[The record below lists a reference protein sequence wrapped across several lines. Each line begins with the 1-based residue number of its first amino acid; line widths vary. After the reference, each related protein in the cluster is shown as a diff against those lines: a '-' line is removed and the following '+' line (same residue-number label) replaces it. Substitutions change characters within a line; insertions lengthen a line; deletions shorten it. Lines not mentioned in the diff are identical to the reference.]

1 MSPLIA
7 IKTPMAL
14 DLPPGFRLVP
24 LRESGDA
31 FGHACRTAKVEGAG
45 TLVWVRR
52 FDVAEFAVVL
62 EPEEPLSLARKAFFM
77 GMNAVADALAAHCPP
92 ERAVTFDWPDTIR
105 FDGGLVGGGRIGWP
119 KACAEDQTPAW
130 LVFSSVIR
138 IAFVD
143 VVEPGRVPNAA
154 ALDEDGAD
162 GIGPSV
168 IVESFARFFLRQVDL
183 WQHDG
188 FSRIGADYLARLA
201 KDRPGDVRGLD
212 GNGDLLTRGPLGQ
225 AETRRDWLGA
235 LGPVSWLDRKTGA
248 PKL

>member
-1 MSPLIA
+1 MSALIA
-7 IKTPMAL
+7 IRTPMTL
-14 DLPPGFRLVP
+14 DLPPGFRLVA

-31 FGHACRTAKVEGAG
+31 FGHACRTAGEEGAG

-62 EPEEPLSLARKAFFM
+62 EPEEPLNLARKAFFM

-119 KACAEDQTPAW
+119 KACAETEAPAW
-130 LVFSSVIR
+130 LVFSAIIR
-138 IAFVD
+138 VAFHD
-143 VVEPGRVPNAA
+143 VAEPGLTPNAA

-162 GIGPSV
+162 GIGPAM

-183 WQHDG
+183 WRHDG
-188 FSRIGADYLARLA
+188 FGRIGTDYLARLG
-201 KDRPGDVRGLD
+201 KDRPGDIRGLD
-212 GNGDLLTRGPLGQ
+212 VNGDLLTRGALGG
-225 AETRRDWLGA
+225 AGTRRDWLGA
-235 LGPVSWLDRKTGA
+235 LRAVSWLDRKTGG
-248 PKL
+248 PRL